1 MKPFLPLALGLLFTC
16 TVALANA
23 SNREDVSLHW
33 PVIAGPHCESYGE
46 AVAKLEKHILELATD
61 ECAEHGLHAP
71 SAGDIQ
77 YELHAVLSKIRLIF
91 RLRQWKN
98 SGRASVCN
106 LRLVAPFRITYRRFR
121 V

>member
-1 MKPFLPLALGLLFTC
+1 MKPFLPLALGLLIIC
-16 TVALANA
+16 TAALANA

-71 SAGDIQ
+71 NAGDIQ
-77 YELHAVLSKIRLIF
+77 YELHAVLSE
-91 RLRQWKN
+91 WMH
-98 SGRASVCN
+98 
-106 LRLVAPFRITYRRFR
+106 YRRAIANNVSAR
-121 V
+121 CAVASTDS